1 MKLDDY
7 FKQGRARV
15 RGQTFAIVKA
25 KAPCLDAF
33 AVIRDRNEITCI
45 IDQAK
50 MKAHRCLAIEP
61 DFRIITF
68 DMVLPFALIGFIA
81 KVSRA
86 LAQDGISI
94 CALSAYSTDHIL
106 VKEKELAKAVKCL
119 KSLGFTVEE
128 DRAAP
133 K

>member
-1 MKLDDY
+1 MKLNDY

-15 RGQTFAIVKA
+15 WSETFAIVKA
-25 KAPCLDAF
+25 KTACLDAF
-33 AVIRDRNEITCI
+33 AVIRDKNEITCI
-45 IDQAK
+45 INQAK
-50 MKAHRCLAIEP
+50 MKEHRCLAVEP

-68 DMVLPFALIGFIA
+68 DMVLPFALVGFIA

-94 CALSAYSTDHIL
+94 CAISAYSTDHIL
-106 VKEKELAKAVKCL
+106 VKGKDVIRAVNCL
-119 KSLGFTVEE
+119 KSLGFIVEE
-128 DRAAP
+128 DRAVT